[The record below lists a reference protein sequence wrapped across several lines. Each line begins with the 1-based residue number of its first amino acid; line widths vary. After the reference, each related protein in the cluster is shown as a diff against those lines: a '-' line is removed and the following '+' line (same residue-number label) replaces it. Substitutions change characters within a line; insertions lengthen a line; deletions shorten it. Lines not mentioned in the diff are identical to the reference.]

1 MNTNTFSQAI
11 AALQINMNAL
21 IAYLFKKCIIAL
33 IIVNF
38 ETTRNI
44 LQKTDLSI
52 RILYTTIYY
61 NTLKYA
67 VMNYIN
73 VFDSWY
79 I

>member
-1 MNTNTFSQAI
+1 
-11 AALQINMNAL
+11 MNAL

-61 NTLKYA
+61 NTLKYLGSSRA
-67 VMNYIN
+67 MYLIHGI
-73 VFDSWY
+73 FDVNAIY
-79 I
+79 